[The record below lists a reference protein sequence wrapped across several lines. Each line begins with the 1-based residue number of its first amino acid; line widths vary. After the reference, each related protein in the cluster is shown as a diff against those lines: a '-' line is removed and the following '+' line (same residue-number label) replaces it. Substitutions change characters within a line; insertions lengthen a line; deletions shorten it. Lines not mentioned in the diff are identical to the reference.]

1 MNDYRRLTVTGLLCV
16 LIGLGGCATALEN
29 TLSAP
34 RVELRDVR
42 VIGLGFNGQT
52 FLLSFNVY
60 NPNPVRL
67 PINDVSYVVR
77 LDGHRFATGT
87 TRGDIS
93 VPARGTAAFGI
104 SVDLDL
110 ISTAPRLLSIVREGV
125 RRDVP
130 YELEGELGLDIP
142 LTAPVRY
149 RTSGML
155 RLHADGF

>member
-1 MNDYRRLTVTGLLCV
+1 MNDYRRLTITGFFCV
-16 LIGLGGCATALEN
+16 LVGLGGCATALEN

-67 PINDVSYVVR
+67 PINDVSYAVR
-77 LDGHRFATGT
+77 LEGHRFATGS

-93 VPARGTAAFGI
+93 VPARGTAQFGI

-142 LTAPVRY
+142 LTAPVPY
-149 RTSGML
+149 RTSGTL

>member
-1 MNDYRRLTVTGLLCV
+1 MNDLRRLTIAGLLGV
-16 LIGLGGCATALEN
+16 LSGLGGCAATLEN
-29 TLSAP
+29 TVSAP

-42 VIGLGFNGQT
+42 VVGLGFNAQT
-52 FLLSFNVY
+52 FLLSFTVH

-67 PINDVSYVVR
+67 PISDVSYQVR
-77 LDGHRFATGT
+77 LDGHRFATGK

-93 VPARGTAAFGI
+93 VPARGSAEFGI

-125 RRDVP
+125 RRDIP

-149 RTSGML
+149 RTNGTL
-155 RLHADGF
+155 RLHASGF

>member
-1 MNDYRRLTVTGLLCV
+1 MNDWKRLTIAGVLCA
-16 LIGLGGCATALEN
+16 LIGLGGCATTLEN
-29 TLSAP
+29 AVSAP
-34 RVELRDVR
+34 RVELQDVR
-42 VIGLGFNGQT
+42 VMGLGFNGQT
-52 FLLSFNVY
+52 FLLSFRVF

-67 PINDVSYVVR
+67 PIRDVSYAIR
-77 LDGHRFATGT
+77 LDGHRFATGST
-87 TRGDIS
+87 EGDIS
-93 VPARGTAAFGI
+93 VPARGSAEFGI
-104 SVDLDL
+104 SVDVDL

-149 RTSGML
+149 RTSGAL